1 MATYLLES
9 HLHMSSLA
17 NKRIVLGVTGSIAA
31 YKSADLV
38 RRLRD
43 AGAVVRV
50 VMTAGGREFITPLTL
65 QALSGQPVHSDL
77 LDVEAEA
84 AMGHIQLAKWADL
97 VLIAPAS
104 ADCLA
109 RLVQG
114 RGNDLL
120 GAICLATRAP
130 LAVAPAMNQAMW
142 ADVATQANVDALKQ
156 RGVHLFGPGEGEQA
170 CGDVGAGRMLEP
182 AELVNASMSLFAT
195 GSLAGLQVLITAGPT
210 REPIDPMRYISNR
223 SSGRMGYAVAE
234 ACVEA
239 GATVTLIS
247 GPVCLAAPERLSRID
262 IETADEMLAAVEDHL
277 EGCDIFISA
286 AAVADYRPAQMAEQ
300 KLKKSDE
307 VIHLELTRNED
318 VLARVAARDVA
329 PFTVGF
335 AAETENIAANA
346 QGKLQAK
353 GLDMIAANKIG
364 RTEAGEPLG
373 VESEDNALRVFWQG
387 GEQDLAKAHKSQLAR
402 QLVALIGQRYHEK

>member
-1 MATYLLES
+1 
-9 HLHMSSLA
+9 MSSLT
-17 NKRIVLGVTGSIAA
+17 NKRIILGVTGSIAA

-38 RRLRD
+38 RRLRE
-43 AGAVVRV
+43 AGAEVRV
-50 VMTAGGREFITPLTL
+50 IMTSGGREFITPLTM
-65 QALSGQPVHSDL
+65 QAVSGHPVHSDL

-84 AMGHIQLAKWADL
+84 GMGHIELAKWADL
-97 VLIAPAS
+97 ILIAPAS

-120 GAICLATRAP
+120 GAVCLASSTP

-142 ADVATQANVDALKQ
+142 ADSATQDNVEIL
-156 RGVHLFGPGEGEQA
+156 RGRDVHIFGPGDGEQA

-182 AELVNASMSLFAT
+182 ADLVNEAMSLFVT
-195 GSLAGLQVLITAGPT
+195 GSLAGLKVLITAGPT

-239 GATVTLIS
+239 GAKVTLVS
-247 GPVCLAAPERLSRID
+247 GPVCLPSPERLTRID
-262 IETADEMLAAVEDHL
+262 IETAAEMLNAVESNL
-277 EGCDIFISA
+277 TECDIFISA
-286 AAVADYRPAQMAEQ
+286 AAVADYRPAHIAEQ

-307 VIHLELTRNED
+307 VISLEMSRTED

-335 AAETENIAANA
+335 AAETENMADNA
-346 QGKLQAK
+346 QAKLQAK
-353 GLDMIAANKIG
+353 ALDMIAANKIG
-364 RTEAGEPLG
+364 KNKDGESIG
-373 VESEDNALRVFWQG
+373 VESEDNALSVFWQG
-387 GEQDLAKAHKSQLAR
+387 GEQDLEKTHKSQLAR
-402 QLVALIGQRYHEK
+402 QLVALIGKRFHEK

>member
-1 MATYLLES
+1 
-9 HLHMSSLA
+9 MSSLT

-38 RRLRD
+38 RRLRE
-43 AGAVVRV
+43 AGAEVRV
-50 VMTAGGREFITPLTL
+50 IMTAGGREFITPLTL
-65 QALSGQPVHSDL
+65 QAVSGQPVHSDL

-84 AMGHIQLAKWADL
+84 GMGHIELAKWADL

-114 RGNDLL
+114 RGDDLL
-120 GAICLATRAP
+120 GAVCLASNAP

-142 ADVATQANVDALKQ
+142 ADAATQANVETLRG
-156 RGVHLFGPGEGEQA
+156 RGVHIFGPGEGGQA

-182 AELVNASMSLFAT
+182 AELVNESMALFAT
-195 GSLAGLQVLITAGPT
+195 GSLAGLHVLITAGPT

-223 SSGRMGYAVAE
+223 SSGRMGYALAE

-239 GATVTLIS
+239 GAKVTLVS
-247 GPVCLAAPERLSRID
+247 GPVCLPTPERLTRID
-262 IETADEMLAAVEDHL
+262 IETAAEMLAAVESKL
-277 EGCDIFISA
+277 GECDIFIST

-307 VIHLELTRNED
+307 VISLELARTED
-318 VLARVAARDVA
+318 VLAMVAARDEA

-335 AAETENIAANA
+335 AAETENIIENA

-364 RTEAGEPLG
+364 KTGSGEPLG
-373 VESEDNALRVFWQG
+373 VESEDNALRVFWPG
-387 GEQDLAKAHKSQLAR
+387 GEQDLPRAHKSQLAR

>member
-1 MATYLLES
+1 
-9 HLHMSSLA
+9 MSSLT

-38 RRLRD
+38 RRLRES
-43 AGAVVRV
+43 GAEVRV
-50 VMTAGGREFITPLTL
+50 IMTAGGREFITPLTL
-65 QALSGQPVHSDL
+65 QAVSGQPVHSDL
-77 LDVEAEA
+77 LNVEAEA
-84 AMGHIQLAKWADL
+84 GMGHIELAKWADL

-114 RGNDLL
+114 RGDDLL
-120 GAICLATRAP
+120 GAVCLASNAL

-142 ADVATQANVDALKQ
+142 SDAATQKNVETLRQ
-156 RGVHLFGPGEGEQA
+156 RAVHIFGPGKGEQA

-182 AELVNASMSLFAT
+182 AELVNESMALFAT
-195 GSLAGLQVLITAGPT
+195 GALAGLQILITAGPT

-239 GATVTLIS
+239 GAKVILVS
-247 GPVCLAAPERLSRID
+247 GPVCLPTPERLTRID
-262 IETADEMLAAVEDHL
+262 IETAAEMLAAVESKL
-277 EGCDIFISA
+277 GECDIFISA
-286 AAVADYRPAQMAEQ
+286 AAVADYRPAHRAEQ

-307 VIHLELTRNED
+307 AISLELERTED
-318 VLARVAARDVA
+318 VLAKVAAQDVA

-335 AAETENIAANA
+335 AAETENIAENA

-353 GLDMIAANKIG
+353 GLNMIAANKIG
-364 RTEAGEPLG
+364 KTESGEPLG
-373 VESEDNALRVFWQG
+373 VESEDNALSVFWHG
-387 GEQDLAKAHKSQLAR
+387 GGQDLPRAHKSQLAR